1 MPPFALPKGPFG
13 FGAPVLPKPA
23 PPPKPTARPRPAPP
37 PRPVARPSP
46 PPSARGVT
54 GTAYA
59 PSRPVAR
66 PSARG
71 VTGTAYAPSRAP
83 ARPVSGRTI
92 VRQAAPAYPVPPA
105 VKQRVDTLRAV
116 QTSLARTRAKAPAV
130 AAAYARTHP
139 NDTLENLLQKAGAYA
154 AKPITAF
161 GKDIIR
167 GFSGQNYDAKGRPI
181 GGGGPSGVLPGA
193 AITPLASAS
202 AETAKIGTNLAKGAV
217 NLPASVIPSAY
228 DMGKAGV
235 QAIQGHPK
243 ALLGQLKAVP
253 QAFTPKQLEQN
264 PLNAALIASG
274 VASGV
279 GTALGAAGDLA
290 GVTSAAARAREPMQ
304 LAANLHEPVEP
315 LARDLYRQA
324 IQRGVAKTKKKI
336 TPPET
341 WVTGI
346 GHRVRRIAAENVD
359 AGETLRRSNRNAV
372 NRLTNDLVTKGRSL
386 GQLKRHMRDP
396 LEPAFA
402 QKVHGVDAIN
412 YLGQLGITRKEQI
425 VPALEKKIRSLE
437 AQPRETDPKLAEV
450 RQNTIDHLR
459 SLLTNNAFL
468 NDAAGALRAA
478 RELAHYQITN
488 HRGETGPMVH
498 WGLHS
503 AEADS
508 AAPLVPYA
516 LDEMGLNRGARPT
529 PAMEQYNRY
538 LEAEKRADQA
548 RKHLAGVGGNRV
560 DPKEVDQVRRQLETR
575 RQAERDLR
583 PNEADHQRYT
593 TAATAQRQAE
603 RHLMG
608 VAGGDPKVVEQA
620 RLRLTQRER
629 ELRDTQAGEDRYQ
642 AAARKHQAAV
652 EKVMETE
659 TRLRKLFGTGDQRVI
674 EAAHRQVQL
683 RETEAALLKTKEP
696 AQHLQ
701 QHEVFYDPATLR
713 TVPDQEI
720 RDHMKANGRAEPLF
734 VSHMPDVGDVASSA
748 YVKQSQHPLANAQF
762 RSGDAWRRGLVDLS
776 YEAVRNQLRR
786 NQGKIDAATTAQHH
800 MDQAGIFNTDPETG
814 GPEGYWKT
822 AREAKAAVDSPGVKR
837 QNPHNL
843 DLVPVNVYQLF
854 TREGQIKA
862 IKGDLTPLHEA
873 APEQPMTD
881 AAKTTQQAGRWIL
894 MPRDYAETVAAY
906 EKRAGS
912 LIRTG
917 RTITRNYRRA
927 NIATS
932 VHRIVGLPMENTIR
946 ALPSGTTPRDYY
958 RWAAFRDLASKPE
971 FNTPEFKAKYGQT
984 AEQWVRGAE
993 ARAMAGQ
1000 LAGQSLRES
1009 IYDPRSPL
1017 ARARG
1022 KMVIGHVMK
1031 YWGNGTDAIMHAE
1044 ARGFEHSFQ
1053 QALAGRFLRQVA
1065 KDTGISF
1072 GQALKLQG
1080 DAAEEMFK
1088 GLIGGRKEVELAR
1101 YVDKYAGRYGKL
1113 SPQARNT
1120 ILMTP
1125 FGMWFVNSLKFV
1137 YATMPTDHPII
1148 TGLLAAANTATQ
1160 KERTK
1165 QGLLGPV
1172 GNDWNP
1178 FELEMGQQGG
1188 IPWGRSGIWPASYY
1202 SPTGA
1207 SADPLGSIL
1216 SLSAPQA
1223 LPAVLA
1229 LAGDNWYGAKMTVPG
1244 LARGAEIPFGAR
1256 MNVAI
1261 SSLLGNFLPVA
1272 KIQQLVTGGTSN
1284 YSSSVPW
1291 DIHRYTD
1298 SAKPN
1303 YGGALSHLVSP
1314 IAVQKTRLASG
1325 SHGGST
1331 APSGRPP
1338 GFYVPGRSSGAA
1350 PPGYNVPGRRG
1361 SGGPPGYNVP

>member
-1 MPPFALPKGPFG
+1 LE
-13 FGAPVLPKPA
+13 
-23 PPPKPTARPRPAPP
+23 
-37 PRPVARPSP
+37 S
-46 PPSARGVT
+46 
-54 GTAYA
+54 
-59 PSRPVAR
+59 
-66 PSARG
+66 
-71 VTGTAYAPSRAP
+71 
-83 ARPVSGRTI
+83 
-92 VRQAAPAYPVPPA
+92 VRS
-105 VKQRVDTLRAV
+105 D
-116 QTSLARTRAKAPAV
+116 LARTRARAPAV
-130 AAAYARTHP
+130 AAAYAKAHP
-139 NDTLENLLQKAGAYA
+139 NDTLENLLWKATGYV
-154 AKPITAF
+154 AKPITIL
-161 GKDIIR
+161 GKDLQR
-167 GFSGQNYDAKGRPI
+167 EFSGQNYDAKGRPI

-193 AITPLASAS
+193 SITPLASAS
-202 AETAKIGTNLAKGAV
+202 AETAKVGTNLVKGAV
-217 NLPASVIPSAY
+217 NIPASFIPSTY
-228 DMGKAGV
+228 DIGKAVGQGV
-235 QAIQGHPK
+235 FKGKWDP
-243 ALLGQLKAVP
+243 ALRQLKAVP
-253 QAFTPKQLEQN
+253 QAFSSKQLEQN
-264 PLNAALIASG
+264 PLNAVLMASG

-279 GTALGAAGDLA
+279 GTALGAASDIA
-290 GVTSAAARAREPMQ
+290 GITSAAARARAPMP
-304 LAANLHEPVEP
+304 LAASLHEPVEP

-324 IQRGVAKTKKKI
+324 IQRGVAKTKQKI
-336 TPPET
+336 PPPET

-346 GHRVRRIAAENVD
+346 GHRIRRIAAENVD
-359 AGETLRRSNRNAV
+359 AGETLRRSNRNDV
-372 NRLTNDLVTKGRSL
+372 NRLTNRLVTKGRSF

-402 QKVHGVDAIN
+402 QRIHGVDAIN
-412 YLGQLGITRKEQI
+412 YLAQVGITRADQI
-425 VPALEKKIRSLE
+425 VPALDRKIASLK
-437 AQPRETDPKLAEV
+437 AQPPLSKAQEEHFGMTREQEREI
-450 RQNTIDHLR
+450 RQNTIDHLEA
-459 SLLTNNAFL
+459 LKTDNAFL
-468 NDAAGALRAA
+468 ANANDALHAA
-478 RELAHYQITN
+478 RELAHHQINN

-516 LDEMGLNRGARPT
+516 LDEMGLERGARPT

-538 LEAEKRADQA
+538 LEAEKRAEQA
-548 RKHLAGVGGNRV
+548 RKHLTGVGGNRV
-560 DPKEVDQVRRQLETR
+560 DPKEVDQARRQLEAR
-575 RQAERDLR
+575 RQTERDLR

-603 RHLMG
+603 RHLMD
-608 VAGGDPKVVEQA
+608 VAGGDPRVVEQA
-620 RLRLTQRER
+620 RLRLAQRDR
-629 ELRDTQAGEDRYQ
+629 ELRDTQPAENRYQ

-652 EKVMETE
+652 EKVTEAE
-659 TRLRKLFGTGDQRVI
+659 TRLRKAFGTGDQRVI

-683 RETEAALLKTKEP
+683 RETEAASLKTKEP

-701 QHEVFYDPATLR
+701 QHEVFYDPATHR
-713 TVPDQEI
+713 IVPDQEI

-748 YVKQSQHPLANAQF
+748 FVKQSQHPLANAKF
-762 RSGDAWRRGLVDLS
+762 RSGEAWRRGLVDLS

-786 NQGKIDAATTAQHH
+786 NQGKIDAATTAQKH
-800 MDQAGIFNTDPETG
+800 MDEAGIFKIDPESG
-814 GPEGYWKT
+814 QKGYWEKPDQR
-822 AREAKAAVDSPGVKR
+822 ARAELEKPNP
-837 QNPHNL
+837 QNPHGQPL
-843 DLVPVNVYQLF
+843 SWVNVYQLF
-854 TREGQIKA
+854 TREGQIRA

-881 AAKTTQQAGRWIL
+881 ASRVSQQAGRWIL
-894 MPRDYAETVAAY
+894 MPRDYAETVSAY

-917 RTITRNYRRA
+917 RMVTRNYRRA

-932 VHRIVGLPMENTIR
+932 FHRILGLPIENVIR
-946 ALPSGTTPRDYY
+946 TFPSGTTPRDYY
-958 RWAAFRDLASKPE
+958 RWAAFRDLASRPE

-1000 LAGQSLRES
+1000 LAGQSIRES

-1017 ARARG
+1017 AKARG

-1031 YWGNGTDAIMHAE
+1031 YWGDGTDAIMHAE
-1044 ARGFEHSFQ
+1044 SRGFEHSFQ

-1072 GQALKLQG
+1072 GEALKLQG

-1088 GLIGGRKEVELAR
+1088 GLIGGKKEVELAR

-1125 FGMWFVNSLKFV
+1125 FGMWMVNSLKFV
-1137 YATMPTDHPII
+1137 YATMPSDHPII
-1148 TGLLAAANTATQ
+1148 TGLVAAANTATQ

-1165 QGLLGPV
+1165 QGLLGPL

-1178 FELEMGQQGG
+1178 LELAMGQQGG
-1188 IPWGRSGIWPASYY
+1188 IPWSPGKIWPASYY

-1216 SLSAPQA
+1216 SLSLPQVQ
-1223 LPAVLA
+1223 PAILGLA
-1229 LAGDNWYGAKMTVPG
+1229 SDNWYGAKLTVPG
-1244 LARGAEIPFGAR
+1244 LARGAEVPFGPRLAI
-1256 MNVAI
+1256 AI

-1272 KIQQLVTGGTSN
+1272 KIQELATGGTSN

-1291 DIHRYTD
+1291 DIHRYAD

-1303 YGGALSHLVSP
+1303 YGGALGHLVSP
-1314 IAVQKTRLASG
+1314 IAIQKTRLASG
-1325 SHGGST
+1325 AHGGGGA
-1331 APSGRPP
+1331 APSGPP
-1338 GFYVPGRSSGAA
+1338 FIIPGHGHTSGPYTIPGSGSSGAYTI
-1350 PPGYNVPGRRG
+1350 P
-1361 SGGPPGYNVP
+1361 